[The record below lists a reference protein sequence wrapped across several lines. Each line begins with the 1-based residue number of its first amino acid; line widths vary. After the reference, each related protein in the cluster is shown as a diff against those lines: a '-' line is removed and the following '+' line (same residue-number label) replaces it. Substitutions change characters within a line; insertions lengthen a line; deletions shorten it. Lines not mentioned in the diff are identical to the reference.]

1 MLKAGVLKRTL
12 KSPPVPKSSALE
24 AALVLELDAEE
35 GAGTG
40 TSGKGAGREVW
51 RLALEVLEA
60 EPLEEPDTAEDTV
73 WETRGEISATT

>member
-1 MLKAGVLKRTL
+1 MLKDGVLKRTL
-12 KSPPVPKSSALE
+12 KSPPVPKRSALE
-24 AALVLELDAEE
+24 ATVVLELEAEE
-35 GAGTG
+35 GAG

-73 WETRGEISATT
+73 

>member
-1 MLKAGVLKRTL
+1 M
-12 KSPPVPKSSALE
+12 
-24 AALVLELDAEE
+24 VLELEAEE
-35 GAGTG
+35 GAG

-73 WETRGEISATT
+73 